1 MPLTTIGWYGS
12 PTVVG
17 ATWLNPTGTVDSD
30 PVVVPGA
37 TWLNPTGTVDS
48 SLAVVGAESLVPLD
62 LVITNRA
69 KATIV
74 ASKIA
79 VIHAPVEMLV
89 RVPWIVPAFALIVS
103 PSFPCR
109 PVRTISRVHGK
120 SGSGREAVA
129 VGTASR

>member
-1 MPLTTIGWYGS
+1 M
-12 PTVVG
+12 VG

-30 PVVVPGA
+30 PVVVLGA

-48 SLAVVGAESLVPLD
+48 SFAVVGVEPLVPLD
-62 LVITNRA
+62 VDIANMVA
-69 KATIV
+69 AIIA

-79 VIHAPVEMLV
+79 VIHAPADMPAC
-89 RVPWIVPAFALIVS
+89 VPWIVPAFALIVS

-109 PVRTISRVHGK
+109 PVRAISRVHGK